1 MLQSI
6 EVQTGE
12 NPQAS
17 VIVLH
22 GLGADG
28 RDFVPVAQALD
39 LRKIGDVR
47 YLLPHAPI
55 RPVTL
60 NNGYPMR
67 AWYDIVALGGRAAED
82 EAGLRESQRSVDELV
97 ERELNRGIAPGR
109 IVLMGFSQGCAVA
122 LMAGLRHRKRLAGIV
137 GLSGYLPLASTFPAE
152 LSPTNRDLPVFLAHG
167 RDDPTIA
174 LPRGLQTRDA
184 LAALGVPVEWHEYPM
199 GHEVC
204 NEELVDLQRWLLR
217 VLKQER

>member
-28 RDFVPVAQALD
+28 RDFLPVAQALD
-39 LRKIGDVR
+39 LRSAGDVR
-47 YLLPHAPI
+47 YVLPHAPI

-82 EAGLRESQRSVDELV
+82 EAGLRESQRAVDELV
-97 ERELNRGIAPGR
+97 ERERNRGVAPGR
-109 IVLMGFSQGCAVA
+109 IILMGFSQGCAVA
-122 LMAGLRHRKRLAGIV
+122 LMAGLRHRERLAGIA
-137 GLSGYLPLASTFPAE
+137 GLSGYLPLASTLPAE
-152 LSPTNRDLPVFLAHG
+152 LAPANADLPVFLAHG

-174 LPRGLQTRDA
+174 LARGLQTRDA
-184 LAALGVPVEWHEYPM
+184 LARLRLPVEWHEYEM

-204 NEELVDLQRWLLR
+204 NAELADLQRWLLR
-217 VLKQER
+217 SLARDH

>member
-6 EVQTGE
+6 EIQTGE
-12 NPQAS
+12 IPQAS

-39 LRKIGDVR
+39 LRTIGDVR
-47 YLLPHAPI
+47 YILPHAPI

-82 EAGLRESQRSVDELV
+82 EAGLRESQRAVDELV
-97 ERELNRGIAPGR
+97 ERERNRGIAPGR
-109 IVLMGFSQGCAVA
+109 VVLMGFSQGCAVA
-122 LMAGLRHRKRLAGIV
+122 LMAGLRHRERLAGIV
-137 GLSGYLPLASTFPAE
+137 GLSGYLPLAATFPAE
-152 LSPTNRDLPVFLAHG
+152 LSPANGDLPVFLAHG

-174 LPRGLQTRDA
+174 LLRGLQTRDA
-184 LAALGVPVEWHEYPM
+184 LAVLGVPVEWHEYPM

-204 NEELVDLQRWLLR
+204 NEELVDLQRFLLR
-217 VLKQER
+217 VLRQE

>member
-17 VIVLH
+17 IIVLH

-28 RDFVPVAQALD
+28 RDFLPVAQALD

-67 AWYDIVALGGRAAED
+67 AWYDIVALGSRAPED
-82 EAGLRESQRSVDELV
+82 EAGLRESQRAVEELV
-97 ERELNRGIAPGR
+97 ERERNRGVSPGR
-109 IVLMGFSQGCAVA
+109 IVLMGFSQGCALA
-122 LMAGLRHRKRLAGIV
+122 LMTGLRHRERLAGIL
-137 GLSGYLPLASTFPAE
+137 GLSGYLPLASTYPAE
-152 LSPTNRDLPVFLAHG
+152 LSPANGDLPVFLAHG

-174 LPRGLQTRDA
+174 LSRGLQTRDA
-184 LAALGVPVEWHEYPM
+184 LAGLGVPVEWHEYPM

-204 NEELVDLQRWLLR
+204 NEELADLQRWLLR
-217 VLKQER
+217 VLRQER

>member
-12 NPQAS
+12 NPQSS

-28 RDFVPVAQALD
+28 RDFLPVAQALD
-39 LRKIGDVR
+39 LRKVGDVR
-47 YLLPHAPI
+47 YVLPHAPI
-55 RPVTL
+55 RAVTL

-67 AWYDIVALGGRAAED
+67 AWYDIVALGGRAPED
-82 EAGLRESQRSVDELV
+82 EAGLRESQRAVDELV
-97 ERELNRGIAPGR
+97 ERERNRGVAPGR
-109 IVLMGFSQGCAVA
+109 IVLMGFSQGCAIA
-122 LMAGLRHRKRLAGIV
+122 LMAGLRQRERLAGIA
-137 GLSGYLPLASTFPAE
+137 GLSGYLPLASTLPAE
-152 LSPTNRDLPVFLAHG
+152 LAPANADLPVFLAHG
-167 RDDPTIA
+167 RDDATIA
-174 LPRGLQTRDA
+174 MARGVQMRDA

-204 NEELVDLQRWLLR
+204 NEELADLQRWLLR
-217 VLKQER
+217 VLARER

>member
-12 NPQAS
+12 NPQSS

-28 RDFVPVAQALD
+28 RDFLPVAQALD
-39 LRKIGDVR
+39 LRKVGDVR
-47 YLLPHAPI
+47 YVLPHAPI
-55 RPVTL
+55 RAVTL

-67 AWYDIVALGGRAAED
+67 AWYDIVALGGRAPED
-82 EAGLRESQRSVDELV
+82 EAGLRESQRAVDELV
-97 ERELNRGIAPGR
+97 ERERNRGVAPGR
-109 IVLMGFSQGCAVA
+109 IVLMGFSQGCAIA
-122 LMAGLRHRKRLAGIV
+122 LMAGLRQRERLAGIA
-137 GLSGYLPLASTFPAE
+137 GLSGYLPLASTLPAE
-152 LSPTNRDLPVFLAHG
+152 LAPANADLPVFLAHG
-167 RDDPTIA
+167 RDDATIA
-174 LPRGLQTRDA
+174 MARGVQTRDA

-204 NEELVDLQRWLLR
+204 NEELADLQRWLLR
-217 VLKQER
+217 VLARER

>member
-1 MLQSI
+1 MLQAI

-28 RDFVPVAQALD
+28 RDFLPVAQALD
-39 LRKIGDVR
+39 LRTIGHVR
-47 YLLPHAPI
+47 YVLPHAPI

-67 AWYDIVALGGRAAED
+67 AWYDIVALGGHAPED
-82 EAGLRESQRSVDELV
+82 EAGLRESQRAVEELV
-97 ERELNRGIAPGR
+97 ERERNRGVSPGS

-122 LMAGLRHRKRLAGIV
+122 LMAGLRHPKRLAGVV
-137 GLSGYLPLASTFPAE
+137 GLSGYLPLASTYPAE
-152 LSPTNRDLPVFLAHG
+152 LSAANGDLPVFLAHG
-167 RDDPTIA
+167 RDDPTIS
-174 LPRGLQTRDA
+174 LSRGLQTRDA

-204 NEELVDLQRWLLR
+204 SEELVDLQRWLLR